1 MQAAR
6 KTGSSAAGSP
16 HDECHQRC
24 GDLRRW
30 RLQMT
35 KHKHGFNGEVDLRLA
50 GLDWSVDVG
59 HDVGYARGWG
69 VASPVGERP

>member
-1 MQAAR
+1 
-6 KTGSSAAGSP
+6 
-16 HDECHQRC
+16 
-24 GDLRRW
+24 
-30 RLQMT
+30 MT

-59 HDVGYARGWG
+59 HDVGYARGWA